1 MEYNQLK
8 SSAINDIQLGA
19 GILVSEFD
27 PTTGTVDDDD
37 ILLVTSGGFSFTDT
51 PEYTDFGE
59 DIDNCPKNTKELKR
73 ITSREIKL
81 SGTALNFDDEALKMY
96 MNITSSTSVTKGKK
110 YIPSD
115 TLSQSAFHDIWLLAE
130 KSDGGAVAI
139 KLMNTLNTSGFAL
152 QTTDAEKGTSA
163 FELTA
168 HYTMTDKD
176 TVPYEVYILSSTTN
190 AAAG

>member
-1 MEYNQLK
+1 MGYNQLK
-8 SSAINDIQLGA
+8 SSAIDDLQLGA
-19 GILVSEFD
+19 GMLVSEFS
-27 PTTGTVDDDD
+27 PETGTVDVAN

-96 MNITSSTSVTKGKK
+96 MNITSSTSITNGKK

-115 TLSQSAFHDIWLLAE
+115 TLDQSSFRDVWLLAE

-176 TVPYEVYILSSTTN
+176 VVPYEVYILDAAT

>member
-1 MEYNQLK
+1 MGYNQLK
-8 SSAINDIQLGA
+8 SSAIDDLQLGA
-19 GILVSEFD
+19 GMLVSEFD
-27 PTTGTVDDDD
+27 PTSGTVDTAN

-96 MNITSSTSVTKGKK
+96 MNITSSTSITKGKK

-115 TLSQSAFHDIWLLAE
+115 TLDQSSFRDVWLLAE

-176 TVPYEVYILSSTTN
+176 VVPYEVYILDAAT
-190 AAAG
+190 AAG